1 MTCRHGSYNMLKR
14 IGFLAVLAAGSMLV
28 AGPIV
33 AGTPG
38 LDRREHSQ
46 AQRIRQG
53 VHSGELTRPEARRL
67 VRGEARL
74 HRHEAIAKSDG
85 VVTGRERA
93 RLQHEANV
101 ESRRI
106 YRQKHDAQDRH

>member
-1 MTCRHGSYNMLKR
+1 MLKQ
-14 IGFLAVLAAGSMLV
+14 IVLAAAALIV
-28 AGPIV
+28 AGPIF

-38 LDRREHSQ
+38 LDAREHNQ

-53 VHSGELTRPEARRL
+53 IASGELTRPETRRL

-74 HRHEAIAKSDG
+74 HRHEARAKADG
-85 VVTGRERA
+85 VVTARERA

-106 YRQKHDAQDRH
+106 YRQKHDAQDRN

>member
-1 MTCRHGSYNMLKR
+1 MLNK
-14 IGFLAVLAAGSMLV
+14 IGFFAAVLSGSMLV

-33 AGTPG
+33 AATPA
-38 LDRREHSQ
+38 LDQREHNQ

-53 VHSGELTRPEARRL
+53 VKSGELTRPETRRL
-67 VRGEARL
+67 VRGEAQLR
-74 HRHEAIAKSDG
+74 RHEAIAKSDG
-85 VVTGRERA
+85 VVTARERA
-93 RLQHEANV
+93 RLRHEADI

>member
-1 MTCRHGSYNMLKR
+1 MLKQ
-14 IGFLAVLAAGSMLV
+14 ILMATAALIV
-28 AGPIV
+28 AGPIL

-38 LDRREHSQ
+38 LDAREHNQ

-53 VHSGELTRPEARRL
+53 VNSGELTRPETRRL

-74 HRHEAIAKSDG
+74 RRHEAIAKSDG
-85 VVTGRERA
+85 VVTARERA
-93 RLQHEANV
+93 VLHQEARL

-106 YRQKHDAQDRH
+106 HRQKHDAQDRN

>member
-1 MTCRHGSYNMLKR
+1 MFKPVLKS
-14 IGFLAVLAAGSMLV
+14 VMSAAAALIV
-28 AGPIV
+28 AGPIF

-38 LDRREHSQ
+38 LNHREHNQ

-53 VHSGELTRPEARRL
+53 VASGELTRPETRRL

-74 HRHEAIAKSDG
+74 RRNEALAKSDG
-85 VVTGRERA
+85 VVTAGERA

-101 ESRRI
+101 ESERI
-106 YRQKHDAQDRH
+106 YRQKHDAQVRY